1 MGQFFK
7 ILGNLA
13 FGVLFAMMFFLW
25 TFANTQTFDPKEII
39 QYAGLIFA
47 IGVAFAMN
55 KLNADEINKLKNEID
70 KLKKNNKSN
79 YYGHLLD

>member
-7 ILGNLA
+7 VLGNLV

-25 TFANTQTFDPKEII
+25 TFDPKEII

>member
-7 ILGNLA
+7 VLGNLA

-25 TFANTQTFDPKEII
+25 TFVNTQTFDPKEII

-47 IGVAFAMN
+47 IGVAFTMN

-79 YYGHLLD
+79 IQ

>member
-7 ILGNLA
+7 VLGNLA

-25 TFANTQTFDPKEII
+25 TFVNAQTFDTKEII

-79 YYGHLLD
+79 IQ

>member
-7 ILGNLA
+7 VLGNLV
-13 FGVLFAMMFFLW
+13 FGVLFAMMFFLC
-25 TFANTQTFDPKEII
+25 TFTNAQTFDPKEII

-55 KLNADEINKLKNEID
+55 KLNADEINKLKM
-70 KLKKNNKSN
+70 KLIS
-79 YYGHLLD
+79 

>member
-1 MGQFFK
+1 MSDYIGSLF
-7 ILGNLA
+7 IIV

-25 TFANTQTFDPKEII
+25 TFVNAQTFYTKEII

-55 KLNADEINKLKNEID
+55 KLNADEINKLKT
-70 KLKKNNKSN
+70 KLIS
-79 YYGHLLD
+79 

>member
-7 ILGNLA
+7 VLRNLV

-25 TFANTQTFDPKEII
+25 TFVNTQTFDPKEII

-79 YYGHLLD
+79 

>member
-7 ILGNLA
+7 VLGNLV

-25 TFANTQTFDPKEII
+25 TFVNVQTFDPKEII

-79 YYGHLLD
+79 IQ

>member
-1 MGQFFK
+1 M
-7 ILGNLA
+7 LSLNA
-13 FGVLFAMMFFLW
+13 
-25 TFANTQTFDPKEII
+25 QTFDSKEII

-79 YYGHLLD
+79 IQ

>member
-7 ILGNLA
+7 VLGNLV

-25 TFANTQTFDPKEII
+25 TFVNTQTFDPKEII

-79 YYGHLLD
+79 IQ

>member
-7 ILGNLA
+7 VLGNLV

-25 TFANTQTFDPKEII
+25 TFANTQTFDAKEII

-79 YYGHLLD
+79 

>member
-7 ILGNLA
+7 VLGNLV

-25 TFANTQTFDPKEII
+25 TFVNTQTFYPKEII

-55 KLNADEINKLKNEID
+55 KLNADEINKLKT
-70 KLKKNNKSN
+70 KLIS
-79 YYGHLLD
+79 

>member
-7 ILGNLA
+7 VLGNLV

-25 TFANTQTFDPKEII
+25 TFVNTQTFDPKEII
-39 QYAGLIFA
+39 QYAGLVFA

>member
-7 ILGNLA
+7 VLGNLA

-25 TFANTQTFDPKEII
+25 TFANAQTFDPKEII

-47 IGVAFAMN
+47 IGVAFAMS

-70 KLKKNNKSN
+70 KLKNNKSN
-79 YYGHLLD
+79 IQ

>member
-7 ILGNLA
+7 VLGNLV

-25 TFANTQTFDPKEII
+25 TFVNTQTFDPKEII

>member
-7 ILGNLA
+7 VLGNLV
-13 FGVLFAMMFFLW
+13 FGVSFAMMFFLL
-25 TFANTQTFDPKEII
+25 TFEPKEFI

-55 KLNADEINKLKNEID
+55 KLNADEINKLKT
-70 KLKKNNKSN
+70 KLIS
-79 YYGHLLD
+79 

>member
-1 MGQFFK
+1 MRQFFK
-7 ILGNLA
+7 VLGNLA

-25 TFANTQTFDPKEII
+25 AFVNTQTFDPKEII

-47 IGVAFAMN
+47 IGVAFAMS

-79 YYGHLLD
+79 IQ

>member
-1 MGQFFK
+1 M
-7 ILGNLA
+7 
-13 FGVLFAMMFFLW
+13 
-25 TFANTQTFDPKEII
+25 

>member
-1 MGQFFK
+1 MNQK
-7 ILGNLA
+7 TNIDKHLA

>member
-7 ILGNLA
+7 VLGNLV

-25 TFANTQTFDPKEII
+25 TFVNAQTFYTKEII

-79 YYGHLLD
+79 IQ